1 MNLTNDFAFKRVF
14 GEPDGSRGLKALIN
28 AIVRPAFPMAQVEV
42 ENAEIAPDS
51 ALGKT
56 VRLDLLVRSDQG
68 QRINIE
74 MQTTPQ
80 GALRERTLLYWSRMF
95 DQQTRRGQG
104 YDILSPC
111 IAIQLLNFTA
121 IGSTN
126 RFHTSYHVT
135 EDHERFRWTEDL
147 EIHWLELPKFRAT
160 VRDVR
165 STARDDLGKWLLMLN
180 ASDQEGWVK
189 ALEDAAKTDLV
200 LQETLAVWEAASQD
214 FATWKRYNDRDLILR
229 DIYQYRKEGYEDGVK
244 EGFEDGVKEGFE
256 EGVKEGFED
265 GIKEGF
271 ASGEQAKARAIARK
285 MLAEGVSVSL
295 VAEVTG
301 LSRSVIESLDSRL
314 GTDPPEVSGR

>member
-14 GEPDGSRGLKALIN
+14 GEPDGSRGLMALIN
-28 AIVRPAFPMAQVEV
+28 AILGPVYPIARVGV

-56 VRLDLLVRSDQG
+56 VRLDLIVRSDQG
-68 QRINIE
+68 QRIDMEIE
-74 MQTTPQ
+74 TTPQ

-160 VRDVR
+160 VRDVG

-180 ASDQEGWVK
+180 ASEQEGWVK

-214 FATWKRYNDRDLILR
+214 FATWKRCNDRDLILR
-229 DIYQYRKEGYEDGVK
+229 DIYQYRKEGYEEGFKESFK
-244 EGFEDGVKEGFE
+244 EGFEDGVQQA
-256 EGVKEGFED
+256 
-265 GIKEGF
+265 F
-271 ASGEQAKARAIARK
+271 AAGEQAKAMAIARG
-285 MLAEGVSVSL
+285 MLAEGVSVSF
-295 VAEVTG
+295 VEKVTG
-301 LSRSVIESLDSRL
+301 LSRSVIESLDSRP
-314 GTDPPEVSGR
+314 GAEPPAAPGR

>member
-111 IAIQLLNFTA
+111 IVIQLLNFTA

-229 DIYQYRKEGYEDGVK
+229 DIYQYRKEGYEDG
-244 EGFEDGVKEGFE
+244 
-256 EGVKEGFED
+256 
-265 GIKEGF
+265 F

-285 MLAEGVSVSL
+285 MLAEGVPVSL

-314 GTDPPEVSGR
+314 GTDPPEVSDR